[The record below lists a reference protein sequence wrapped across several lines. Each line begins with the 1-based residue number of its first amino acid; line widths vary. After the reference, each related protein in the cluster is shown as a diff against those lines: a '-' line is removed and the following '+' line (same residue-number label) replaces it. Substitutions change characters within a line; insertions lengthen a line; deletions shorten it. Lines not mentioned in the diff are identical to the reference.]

1 MIYNA
6 VLILGVQQS
15 DSVIHM
21 LHSVI
26 GSYIDILFH
35 ILFTYRLSQDID
47 CGSLCYTV
55 GPCLSILYIMCRDWF
70 KMVE

>member
-1 MIYNA
+1 
-6 VLILGVQQS
+6 
-15 DSVIHM
+15 M

-35 ILFTYRLSQDID
+35 ILFTYRLLQDID
-47 CGSLCYTV
+47 CGSLCYTED
-55 GPCLSILYIMCRDWF
+55 PCLSILYIMCRDWF